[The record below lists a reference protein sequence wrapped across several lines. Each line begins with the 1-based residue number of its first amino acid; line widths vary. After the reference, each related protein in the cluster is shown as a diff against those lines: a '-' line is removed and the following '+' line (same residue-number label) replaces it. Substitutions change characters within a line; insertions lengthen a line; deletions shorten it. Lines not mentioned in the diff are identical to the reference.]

1 MKNTWNKVRAVY
13 FSPTGTTKKIVTAVA
28 GCIGTELA
36 LTVEEYDFAP
46 PAMRSEGVTFG
57 SNEIVVFGVPT
68 YAGRI
73 PNVLLKYLATVKA
86 EGALAVPVALYGNR
100 NFDDSLKELQSILE
114 ENGFHTVAGAA
125 FIGEHSFSK
134 VLGKARPDA
143 ADMMIAKEFGKRTA
157 EKIKNITELSA
168 LQPVEVKG
176 ETPIRP
182 YYQPRDRKGNP
193 IDIRKVLPKTN
204 ENCTNCGTCA
214 EVCPMGSISK
224 DNVAQFTGICIK
236 CGACIKSCPVE
247 AKYYDDEGYLYH
259 KTELELG
266 YERRAEPELFL

>member
-1 MKNTWNKVRAVY
+1 MESTWTKVRAVY
-13 FSPTGTTKKIVTAVA
+13 FSPTGTTKKIVTVIA
-28 GCIGTELA
+28 GCISMELK
-36 LTVEEYDFAP
+36 LPREDYDFTP
-46 PAMRSEGVTFG
+46 PDVRKEGVTFG
-57 SNEIVVFGVPT
+57 AGEIVVFGIPT

-86 EGALAVPVALYGNR
+86 DGALAVPVALYGNR
-100 NFDDSLKELQSILE
+100 NFDDSLIELRNLLE

-134 VLGKARPDA
+134 VLAKDRPDVK
-143 ADMMIAKEFGKRTA
+143 DMMIAGSFGKKTA
-157 EKIKNITELSA
+157 EKIKGITDVSA
-168 LQPVEVKG
+168 LSPVEVKG
-176 ETPIRP
+176 ETPIRT

-193 IDIRKVLPKTN
+193 IDIRKVLPKTKP
-204 ENCTNCGTCA
+204 NCINCGICA
-214 EVCPMGSISK
+214 DVCPMGSISR
-224 DNVAQFTGICIK
+224 DNVAEFTGICIK
-236 CGACIKSCPVE
+236 CGACIKQCPVE

>member
-1 MKNTWNKVRAVY
+1 MEHIWTKVRAVY

-28 GCIGTELA
+28 DCIGTELG
-36 LTVEEYDFAP
+36 LLKEQYDFTLP
-46 PAMRSEGVTFG
+46 QVRKEGITFG
-57 SNEIVVFGVPT
+57 ADEIVVFGIPT

-86 EGALAVPVALYGNR
+86 EGALAVPIALYGNR
-100 NFDDSLKELQSILE
+100 NFDDSLIELRNLLE
-114 ENGFHTVAGAA
+114 ENGFHTIAGAA

-143 ADMMIAKEFGKRTA
+143 ADMNRAKEFGEKA
-157 EKIKNITELSA
+157 AGKIKGIIDVAA
-168 LQPVEVKG
+168 LRPVEVKG
-176 ETPIRP
+176 ETPIRN

-193 IDIRKVLPKTN
+193 IDIRKVVPKTK
-204 ENCTNCGTCA
+204 ENCTKCGICA
-214 EVCPMGSISK
+214 AVCPMGSIPK
-224 DNVAQFTGICIK
+224 DHVAELTGICIK